1 MTSNDDLMQKT
12 MLIIEH
18 KIRNL
23 EKRKLKLEGYLQ
35 QQDEGVQLSDDQL
48 LAASKFSEVVSTL
61 DFARNLK
68 NQLNTLLITAKQIRN
83 STNGEKLPTK
93 VDSKIKQVLNFQN
106 ILESIKDESVKQDLL
121 AGNNGAVQLTDDELS
136 KLSHFS
142 KMVSPK
148 RRVEEGKPLFEDQ
161 LKTVSKHYM
170 KLIDSKPNIVA
181 GTSYAHLKECLLK
194 IEKSGYLNNIVKL
207 KHLDKEVNTINEDN
221 SLESNIFQNVH
232 QPTVSISNDS
242 PDNIPISSI
251 PNVELTPN
259 KIETIYFTN
268 NNIGGNTVEQNLQK
282 SKNTTDSVF
291 NTSFDFLQDSQLEED
306 IISVGLNSIPT
317 QTFSSSIYGSHGPT
331 DDAILK
337 ILSSPPQHQQLE
349 TKQNH
354 LENVVDVNI
363 SNSNS
368 WTGKTEVNWQN
379 RTESGDSNNLPR
391 ENWSMAQM
399 INNSTNNDWLT
410 KNNWV
415 QMAEVD
421 KQNQAPPQP
430 TQPLPKNSSSNFG
443 LVTNGYTENLDELLQ
458 KSVVFNKQESYPVTT
473 SSNNSTYYQ
482 TNYGQQLLEHN
493 IGHYTNSNGSNPRS
507 HSNDYNKRSTSMKP
521 KASYT
526 GEGGPSRGY
535 QQGNS
540 YVYNNRSYKSN
551 SNTNTT
557 TNEYSRISRQN

>member
-1 MTSNDDLMQKT
+1 MQKT

-35 QQDEGVQLSDDQL
+35 QQEEGVQLSDDQL

-68 NQLNTLLITAKQIRN
+68 DQLNTLLITAKQIRN

-106 ILESIKDESVKQDLL
+106 ILESIKDDSVKQDLL

-221 SLESNIFQNVH
+221 SLGSNIFQNVH

-251 PNVELTPN
+251 PNVEFTPN

-282 SKNTTDSVF
+282 SRNTTDSVF

-354 LENVVDVNI
+354 LENVVNVNI

-368 WTGKTEVNWQN
+368 WTGKPEVNWQN

-421 KQNQAPPQP
+421 KQNQAPAQP
-430 TQPLPKNSSSNFG
+430 TQPSPKNSSSNFG

-551 SNTNTT
+551 TNTS
-557 TNEYSRISRQN
+557 NEYSRISRQT

>member
-35 QQDEGVQLSDDQL
+35 QQQEGVQLSDDQL

-68 NQLNTLLITAKQIRN
+68 DQLNTLLITAKQIRN

-106 ILESIKDESVKQDLL
+106 ILESIKDDSVKQDLL

-207 KHLDKEVNTINEDN
+207 KHLDKEVNTTNEDN

-251 PNVELTPN
+251 PNVEFTPN

-354 LENVVDVNI
+354 LENVVNVNI

-368 WTGKTEVNWQN
+368 WTGKPEVNWQN

-421 KQNQAPPQP
+421 KQNHAPAQP

-551 SNTNTT
+551 TNTNTS
-557 TNEYSRISRQN
+557 NEYSRISRQT

>member
-1 MTSNDDLMQKT
+1 MPLV
-12 MLIIEH
+12 
-18 KIRNL
+18 
-23 EKRKLKLEGYLQ
+23 Y
-35 QQDEGVQLSDDQL
+35 
-48 LAASKFSEVVSTL
+48 
-61 DFARNLK
+61 
-68 NQLNTLLITAKQIRN
+68 N
-83 STNGEKLPTK
+83 SL
-93 VDSKIKQVLNFQN
+93 N
-106 ILESIKDESVKQDLL
+106 ILESIKDKTVKQDLL

-136 KLSHFS
+136 QLSYFS

-194 IEKSGYLNNIVKL
+194 IEKSGYLNNLAKL
-207 KHLDKEVNTINEDN
+207 KHADKEVNTINEDN
-221 SLESNIFQNVH
+221 SLETKIPQHIH
-232 QPTVSISNDS
+232 QSIASITEDS

-251 PNVELTPN
+251 PNLDFTPN

-282 SKNTTDSVF
+282 SKNTTDSVL

-306 IISVGLNSIPT
+306 IISIDLNSIPT
-317 QTFSSSIYGSHGPT
+317 QTFSSSIYANHGPT

-337 ILSSPPQHQQLE
+337 ILSTPPQHRTLE

-354 LENVVDVNI
+354 LENVVDVNT

-368 WTGKTEVNWQN
+368 WTGKTEVNWQSK
-379 RTESGDSNNLPR
+379 TESGDSNDLPR
-391 ENWSMAQM
+391 ESWSMAQM
-399 INNSTNNDWLT
+399 INNSTNNDWLI

-421 KQNQAPPQP
+421 KQNQSPAEP
-430 TQPLPKNSSSNFG
+430 TQPSPKHSSSNFG

-482 TNYGQQLLEHN
+482 TNYGQQSLERN
-493 IGHYTNSNGSNPRS
+493 IGHYTNSNGNPRS
-507 HSNDYNKRSTSMKP
+507 HSNDFNKRSTSMKP

-540 YVYNNRSYKSN
+540 YVYNNRSYKTN
-551 SNTNTT
+551 SNTNTS
-557 TNEYSRISRQN
+557 NDYSRISQTR

>member
-1 MTSNDDLMQKT
+1 

-35 QQDEGVQLSDDQL
+35 QQEEGVQLSDDQL

-68 NQLNTLLITAKQIRN
+68 DQLNTLLITAKQIRN
-83 STNGEKLPTK
+83 STNSEKLPTK

-106 ILESIKDESVKQDLL
+106 ILESIKDDSVKQDLL
-121 AGNNGAVQLTDDELS
+121 SGNNGAVQLTDDELS

-170 KLIDSKPNIVA
+170 KLIESKPNIVA

-207 KHLDKEVNTINEDN
+207 KHVDKEVNTNNEEN
-221 SLESNIFQNVH
+221 SLESNTFQNAH
-232 QPTVSISNDS
+232 QPIVSTSDDVPDV
-242 PDNIPISSI
+242 PDNIPMSSI
-251 PNVELTPN
+251 PNVEFTPN

-268 NNIGGNTVEQNLQK
+268 NNIGGNTVDQNLQK

-291 NTSFDFLQDSQLEED
+291 NTSFDFLQDSQLEEET
-306 IISVGLNSIPT
+306 ISADLNSIPT
-317 QTFSSSIYGSHGPT
+317 QTFSSSMYSNHGPT

-337 ILSSPPQHQQLE
+337 ILSTPPQHQPLV
-349 TKQNH
+349 TNQNH
-354 LENVVDVNI
+354 LENVVDVNV
-363 SNSNS
+363 SNPNS
-368 WTGKTEVNWQN
+368 WTEKTEVNWQN
-379 RTESGDSNNLPR
+379 RTESADSNDLPR
-391 ENWSMAQM
+391 ENWPMDQM

-415 QMAEVD
+415 QMVEAD
-421 KQNQAPPQP
+421 KQNQVPVQP
-430 TQPLPKNSSSNFG
+430 TQPSPKNSSSNFG
-443 LVTNGYTENLDELLQ
+443 VVTNGYTENFDELLQ

-482 TNYGQQLLEHN
+482 TNYGQQSLERN
-493 IGHYTNSNGSNPRS
+493 IGHYSNSNGNNPRS

-521 KASYT
+521 KASYA

-551 SNTNTT
+551 SNNSN
-557 TNEYSRISRQN
+557 NEYSRISRQT

>member
-23 EKRKLKLEGYLQ
+23 EKRK
-35 QQDEGVQLSDDQL
+35 
-48 LAASKFSEVVSTL
+48 
-61 DFARNLK
+61 
-68 NQLNTLLITAKQIRN
+68 
-83 STNGEKLPTK
+83 
-93 VDSKIKQVLNFQN
+93 N
-106 ILESIKDESVKQDLL
+106 ILESIKDETVKQDLL

-170 KLIDSKPNIVA
+170 KLIDSRPNIVA

-207 KHLDKEVNTINEDN
+207 KHVDKEVNTTNEDN
-221 SLESNIFQNVH
+221 SLETKIPQNIH
-232 QPTVSISNDS
+232 QSIVSISDDS

-251 PNVELTPN
+251 PNLEFSPN

-268 NNIGGNTVEQNLQK
+268 NNIGGNTVEQNPQR
-282 SKNTTDSVF
+282 SKNTTDTVF

-306 IISVGLNSIPT
+306 IISIDLNSIPT
-317 QTFSSSIYGSHGPT
+317 QTFSSSICGNHGPT

-337 ILSSPPQHQQLE
+337 ILSTPPQHRTLE
-349 TKQNH
+349 TKHNH
-354 LENVVDVNI
+354 LENVVDVNV

-368 WTGKTEVNWQN
+368 WTGKTDVNWQS

-399 INNSTNNDWLT
+399 INNSTNNDWII

-421 KQNQAPPQP
+421 KQNQSPAQP
-430 TQPLPKNSSSNFG
+430 TQPSPKNSSSNFG
-443 LVTNGYTENLDELLQ
+443 LVTNGYTDNLDELLQ

-482 TNYGQQLLEHN
+482 TNYGQQTLERN

-507 HSNDYNKRSTSMKP
+507 HSNDFNKRSTSMKS
-521 KASYT
+521 KSSYS
-526 GEGGPSRGY
+526 GEGGQSRGY

-540 YVYNNRSYKSN
+540 YVYNSRSYKTN
-551 SNTNTT
+551 SSTNTS
-557 TNEYSRISRQN
+557 NDYSRISRQT

>member
-1 MTSNDDLMQKT
+1 

-35 QQDEGVQLSDDQL
+35 RQQEGVQLSDDQL

-68 NQLNTLLITAKQIRN
+68 DQLNTLLITAKQIRN
-83 STNGEKLPTK
+83 STNGDKLPTR

-106 ILESIKDESVKQDLL
+106 ILESIKDDSVKQDLL
-121 AGNNGAVQLTDDELS
+121 TGNNGAVQLTDDELS

-207 KHLDKEVNTINEDN
+207 KNLDKEVNTINEDN
-221 SLESNIFQNVH
+221 SLETNIYRNVY
-232 QPTVSISNDS
+232 QPIVSLSNDS

-268 NNIGGNTVEQNLQK
+268 NNIGGNTVEQNLHK

-306 IISVGLNSIPT
+306 IINVGLNSIPT

>member
-35 QQDEGVQLSDDQL
+35 QQEEGVQLSDDQL

-68 NQLNTLLITAKQIRN
+68 DQLNTLLITAKQIRN

-106 ILESIKDESVKQDLL
+106 ILESIKDDSVKQDLL
-121 AGNNGAVQLTDDELS
+121 TGNNGAVQLTDDELS

-170 KLIDSKPNIVA
+170 KLIESKPNIVA
-181 GTSYAHLKECLLK
+181 GTSYAHLKECLIK

-207 KHLDKEVNTINEDN
+207 KQVDKEVNTINEDN
-221 SLESNIFQNVH
+221 SLEFQNVH
-232 QPTVSISNDS
+232 QPVVSISNDS

-251 PNVELTPN
+251 PNAEFTPN

-268 NNIGGNTVEQNLQK
+268 NNIGGTTVEQNLQN
-282 SKNTTDSVF
+282 SKNTSDLVF

-306 IISVGLNSIPT
+306 IISVDLNSIPT

-337 ILSSPPQHQQLE
+337 ILSTPPQHQPLE

-363 SNSNS
+363 SSSNS
-368 WTGKTEVNWQN
+368 WAGKTEVNWQS

-399 INNSTNNDWLT
+399 INNGTNNDWLT

-421 KQNQAPPQP
+421 KQNQVPVQP
-430 TQPLPKNSSSNFG
+430 TQPSPKNTSSNFG
-443 LVTNGYTENLDELLQ
+443 LVTNGFTENLDELLQ

-482 TNYGQQLLEHN
+482 TNYGQQSLERN

-521 KASYT
+521 KASYS

-551 SNTNTT
+551 SNTNTS
-557 TNEYSRISRQN
+557 NEYSRISRQT

>member
-1 MTSNDDLMQKT
+1 MPLVN
-12 MLIIEH
+12 I
-18 KIRNL
+18 
-23 EKRKLKLEGYLQ
+23 Y
-35 QQDEGVQLSDDQL
+35 
-48 LAASKFSEVVSTL
+48 
-61 DFARNLK
+61 
-68 NQLNTLLITAKQIRN
+68 N
-83 STNGEKLPTK
+83 SL
-93 VDSKIKQVLNFQN
+93 N
-106 ILESIKDESVKQDLL
+106 ILESIKDDSVKQDLL

-221 SLESNIFQNVH
+221 SLGSNIFQNVH

-251 PNVELTPN
+251 PNVEFTPN

-282 SKNTTDSVF
+282 SRNTTDSVF

-354 LENVVDVNI
+354 LENVVNVNI

-368 WTGKTEVNWQN
+368 WTGKPEVNWQN

-421 KQNQAPPQP
+421 KQNQAPAQP
-430 TQPLPKNSSSNFG
+430 TQPSPKNSSSNFG

-551 SNTNTT
+551 TNTS
-557 TNEYSRISRQN
+557 NEYSRISRQT

>member
-1 MTSNDDLMQKT
+1 MTSNDDLMKNT

-23 EKRKLKLEGYLQ
+23 EKRK
-35 QQDEGVQLSDDQL
+35 
-48 LAASKFSEVVSTL
+48 
-61 DFARNLK
+61 
-68 NQLNTLLITAKQIRN
+68 
-83 STNGEKLPTK
+83 
-93 VDSKIKQVLNFQN
+93 N
-106 ILESIKDESVKQDLL
+106 ILESIKDETVKQDLL

-136 KLSHFS
+136 KLSYFS

-170 KLIDSKPNIVA
+170 KLIESRPNIVA
-181 GTSYAHLKECLLK
+181 GTSYADLKECLLK

-207 KHLDKEVNTINEDN
+207 KNVDKEVNTTNEDK
-221 SLESNIFQNVH
+221 SLKTKTPQDIH
-232 QPTVSISNDS
+232 QSIASISDDS
-242 PDNIPISSI
+242 PDNIPISSN
-251 PNVELTPN
+251 PNLEFTSN

-268 NNIGGNTVEQNLQK
+268 NNISGDTVEQNPQK

-306 IISVGLNSIPT
+306 IISVDMNSIPT
-317 QTFSSSIYGSHGPT
+317 QTFSSTVYSNHGPT

-337 ILSSPPQHQQLE
+337 ILSTPPQHRPLE

-354 LENVVDVNI
+354 LENVVDVNV

-368 WTGKTEVNWQN
+368 WTGKTEVNWQS

-391 ENWSMAQM
+391 ENWSMVQI
-399 INNSTNNDWLT
+399 INDSTNNDWLI

-421 KQNQAPPQP
+421 KQNQSPAQP
-430 TQPLPKNSSSNFG
+430 TQPSPKHSSSNFG
-443 LVTNGYTENLDELLQ
+443 LVTNGYTENFDELLQ
-458 KSVVFNKQESYPVTT
+458 KSVVSNKQESYPVTT

-482 TNYGQQLLEHN
+482 TNYGQQSLERN

-507 HSNDYNKRSTSMKP
+507 HSNDFNKRSASMKS
-521 KASYT
+521 KASYS

-540 YVYNNRSYKSN
+540 YVHNNRFYKTN
-551 SNTNTT
+551 SNTNMS
-557 TNEYSRISRQN
+557 NDYSRISRQT

>member
-1 MTSNDDLMQKT
+1 MTSLTSNDDLMQKT

-35 QQDEGVQLSDDQL
+35 QQEEGVQLSDDQL
-48 LAASKFSEVVSTL
+48 LAASKFNEVVSTL

-68 NQLNTLLITAKQIRN
+68 DQLNTLLITAKQNRN
-83 STNGEKLPTK
+83 ATNGDKLPTN

-106 ILESIKDESVKQDLL
+106 ILESIKDETVKQDLL

-136 KLSHFS
+136 KLSYFS

-170 KLIDSKPNIVA
+170 KLIESRPNIVV

-194 IEKSGYLNNIVKL
+194 IEKSGYLNNIAKL
-207 KHLDKEVNTINEDN
+207 KHVDKEVNTINEDN
-221 SLESNIFQNVH
+221 SLETQIPQHIH
-232 QPTVSISNDS
+232 QSIASITDDS

-251 PNVELTPN
+251 PNLDFTPN

-268 NNIGGNTVEQNLQK
+268 NNIGGNTVEQNLQN
-282 SKNTTDSVF
+282 SKNTTDTVL

-306 IISVGLNSIPT
+306 IISIDLNSIPT
-317 QTFSSSIYGSHGPT
+317 QTFSSSIYANHGPT

-337 ILSSPPQHQQLE
+337 ILSTPPQHRTLE

-354 LENVVDVNI
+354 LENVVDT

-368 WTGKTEVNWQN
+368 WTGKNEVNWQS
-379 RTESGDSNNLPR
+379 RTKSGDSNNLPR

-399 INNSTNNDWLT
+399 INNGTDNDWLI

-421 KQNQAPPQP
+421 KQNPPAEP
-430 TQPLPKNSSSNFG
+430 TQPSPKHSSSNFG

-458 KSVVFNKQESYPVTT
+458 KTVVFNKQESYPVTT
-473 SSNNSTYYQ
+473 SSNNSTYQ
-482 TNYGQQLLEHN
+482 TNYGQQSLERN
-493 IGHYTNSNGSNPRS
+493 IGHYTNSNGNNPRS
-507 HSNDYNKRSTSMKP
+507 NSNDINKRSTSMKP
-521 KASYT
+521 KTSYT

-540 YVYNNRSYKSN
+540 YVYNNRSHKTN
-551 SNTNTT
+551 SNTNTS
-557 TNEYSRISRQN
+557 NDYSRISRQT

>member
-35 QQDEGVQLSDDQL
+35 QQEEGVQLSDDQL

-68 NQLNTLLITAKQIRN
+68 DQLNTLLITAKQIRN

-106 ILESIKDESVKQDLL
+106 ILESIKDDSVKQDLL

-221 SLESNIFQNVH
+221 SLGSNIFQNVH

-251 PNVELTPN
+251 PNVEFTPN

-282 SKNTTDSVF
+282 SRNTTDSVF

-354 LENVVDVNI
+354 LENVVNVNI

-368 WTGKTEVNWQN
+368 WTGKPEVNWQN

-421 KQNQAPPQP
+421 KQNQAPAQP
-430 TQPLPKNSSSNFG
+430 TQPSPKNSSSNFG

-551 SNTNTT
+551 TNTS
-557 TNEYSRISRQN
+557 NEYSRISRQT